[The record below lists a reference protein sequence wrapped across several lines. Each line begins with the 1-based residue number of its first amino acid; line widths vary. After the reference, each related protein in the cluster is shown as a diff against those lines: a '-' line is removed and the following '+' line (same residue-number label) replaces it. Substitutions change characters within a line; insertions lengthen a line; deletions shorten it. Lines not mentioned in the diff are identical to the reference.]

1 MTKYSIYTWG
11 TVWASESAFPL
22 PPGRY
27 RPHLLIPPAQITNQK
42 KAKNPEMTFNSQQ
55 IVSYCLDL
63 RTQNQGLREVDLEP
77 SAKRGANRTEAL
89 VSL

>member
-1 MTKYSIYTWG
+1 
-11 TVWASESAFPL
+11 
-22 PPGRY
+22 
-27 RPHLLIPPAQITNQK
+27 
-42 KAKNPEMTFNSQQ
+42 MTFNSQQ